1 MLKTGFP
8 LGYVEYELQFSNTKH
23 SCLVSYS
30 EAVKRGK
37 DFESGNRKRL
47 LRKVAAI
54 SRLPVSLATLF
65 SETLPSCVDLEGL
78 LSDDCRGFMG
88 PKSAET
94 RRDIRQSRE
103 SKKAE
108 RCDRRS
114 VWHSQCCLEVS
125 TAT

>member
-37 DFESGNRKRL
+37 DFKSGNRKRL
-47 LRKVAAI
+47 PRKVAAI

-65 SETLPSCVDLEGL
+65 SETLPSYVDLEGL
-78 LSDDCRGFMG
+78 LSDDLQRI
-88 PKSAET
+88 S
-94 RRDIRQSRE
+94 RDQERYKTKQRVKEGRE
-103 SKKAE
+103 M
-108 RCDRRS
+108 
-114 VWHSQCCLEVS
+114 
-125 TAT
+125 